1 MEKKTI
7 GSFIA
12 ALRKANGMTQK
23 ELADILNVSDK
34 SVSRWERDETA
45 PDLTLIPIIAD
56 IFHVT
61 SDELLRGER
70 INKDVQS
77 EDKIRIRSEK
87 QIKTIISNE
96 TTNFSVKSTISVGI
110 AAMGL
115 MAAIICNFGFYR
127 AYIGFFLATCL
138 YIVAAICETIFLK
151 LSFSSI
157 NNEDFDS
164 ATISKG
170 KFRMVKTAKRTF
182 VTIFAL
188 FAICLPLVIFPFDSY
203 VGISIV
209 TWLIYGICFGPIALL
224 LCIFVCHYVDIN
236 LKKRGNYILT
246 EREEEIEQN
255 KSKCFKRWMKRGS
268 LTILITMIFT
278 IIYFSVTGDKM
289 LVAGNTFYNYDDF
302 KAYMEIA
309 TDYDDAYT
317 TYYDENDNE
326 ISKEEALTEYI
337 YDNDGTILCQYMDLN
352 QDVVQI
358 SNGADD
364 GGLPITVYTADD
376 LNKDASIRN
385 FINFIWFI
393 IYAAEN
399 ILFLIFYLRNI
410 KKIENAYK

>member
-70 INKDVQS
+70 INNEAQS

-87 QIKTIISNE
+87 QIQIIISKE
-96 TTNFSVKSTISVGI
+96 ITNFSVKSTVSMGI

-127 AYIGFFLATCL
+127 AYIGFFLATCF
-138 YIVAAICETIFLK
+138 YIIAVICETIFLK

-157 NNEDFDS
+157 NNEDFDYT
-164 ATISKG
+164 TISKG
-170 KFRMVKTAKRTF
+170 KYKMINIAKRTF
-182 VTIFAL
+182 VAILVL
-188 FAICLPLVIFPFDSY
+188 FAICMPLVIFSY
-203 VGISIV
+203 DAYMGISID
-209 TWLIYGICFGPIALL
+209 TWFSFGICVGLIALL
-224 LCIFVCHYVDIN
+224 PCVFVCHYVDIY
-236 LKKRGNYILT
+236 LRKRGTYILS
-246 EREEEIEQN
+246 EQEEAIAKN
-255 KSKCFKRWMKRGS
+255 KDKCFKKWMKRGS
-268 LTILITMIFT
+268 LTIIITIILT
-278 IIYFSVTGDKM
+278 IIYLSFTSDKIH
-289 LVAGNTFYNYDDF
+289 VAGNTFYNYEDF
-302 KAYMEIA
+302 KAYMEIG
-309 TDYDDAYT
+309 TDYDDEYS
-317 TYYDENDNE
+317 TYYDENNNE

-337 YDNDGTILCQYMDLN
+337 YDVDGTILCQYMNLN

-358 SNGADD
+358 SYGAKD
-364 GGLPITVYTADD
+364 GALPITVYTDED
-376 LNKDASIRN
+376 LQTDTNIRN
-385 FINFIWFI
+385 SINFIWFI
-393 IYAAEN
+393 IYAAEI
-399 ILFLIFYLRNI
+399 ILFLICYLRNI
-410 KKIENAYK
+410 KKIENA

>member
-23 ELADILNVSDK
+23 ELADMLNVSDK

-70 INKDVQS
+70 INNEAQS

-87 QIKTIISNE
+87 QIQIIISKE
-96 TTNFSVKSTISVGI
+96 ITNFSVKSTVSMGI

-115 MAAIICNFGFYR
+115 MAAIICNLGFYR

-138 YIVAAICETIFLK
+138 YIIAVICETIFLK

-157 NNEDFDS
+157 NNEDFDYT
-164 ATISKG
+164 TISKG
-170 KFRMVKTAKRTF
+170 KYKMINIAKRTF
-182 VTIFAL
+182 VAILVL
-188 FAICLPLVIFPFDSY
+188 FAICMPLVIFPYDAY
-203 VGISIV
+203 MGISID
-209 TWLIYGICFGPIALL
+209 TWFSFGICVGLIALL
-224 LCIFVCHYVDIN
+224 LCVFVCHYVDIY
-236 LKKRGNYILT
+236 LRKRGTYILS
-246 EREEEIEQN
+246 EQEEAIAKN
-255 KSKCFKRWMKRGS
+255 KDKCFKKWMKRGS
-268 LTILITMIFT
+268 LTIIITIILT
-278 IIYFSVTGDKM
+278 IIYLSFTSDKI

-302 KAYMEIA
+302 KAYMEIG
-309 TDYDDAYT
+309 TDYDDEYT
-317 TYYDENDNE
+317 TYYDENNNE

-337 YDNDGTILCQYMDLN
+337 YDVDGTILCQYMNLN

-358 SNGADD
+358 SYGTKDGA
-364 GGLPITVYTADD
+364 LPITVYTDED
-376 LNKDASIRN
+376 LQTDTNIRN
-385 FINFIWFI
+385 SINFIWFI
-393 IYAAEN
+393 IYAAEI
-399 ILFLIFYLRNI
+399 ILFLICYLRNI
-410 KKIENAYK
+410 KKIENA

>member
-23 ELADILNVSDK
+23 ELADMLNVSDK

-70 INKDVQS
+70 INNEAQS

-87 QIKTIISNE
+87 QIQIIISKE
-96 TTNFSVKSTISVGI
+96 ITNFSVKSTVSIGI

-138 YIVAAICETIFLK
+138 YIIAVICETIFLK

-157 NNEDFDS
+157 NNEDFDYT
-164 ATISKG
+164 TISKG
-170 KFRMVKTAKRTF
+170 KYKMINIAKRTF
-182 VTIFAL
+182 VAILVL
-188 FAICLPLVIFPFDSY
+188 FAICMPLVIFPYDAY
-203 VGISIV
+203 MGISID
-209 TWLIYGICFGPIALL
+209 TWFSFGICVGLIALL
-224 LCIFVCHYVDIN
+224 LCVFVCHYVDIY
-236 LKKRGNYILT
+236 LRKRDTYILS
-246 EREEEIEQN
+246 EQEKAIAKN
-255 KSKCFKRWMKRGS
+255 KDNYFKKWMKRGS
-268 LTILITMIFT
+268 LTIIITIILT
-278 IIYFSVTGDKM
+278 IIYLSVTSDKM
-289 LVAGNTFYNYDDF
+289 LVTGNTFYNYDDF
-302 KAYMEIA
+302 KAYMEIG
-309 TDYDDAYT
+309 TDYDDEYT
-317 TYYDENDNE
+317 TYYDENNNE

-337 YDNDGTILCQYMDLN
+337 YDVDGTILCQYMNLN

-358 SNGADD
+358 SYGTKDGA
-364 GGLPITVYTADD
+364 LPITVYTDED
-376 LNKDASIRN
+376 LQTDTNIRN
-385 FINFIWFI
+385 SINFIWFI
-393 IYAAEN
+393 IYAAEI
-399 ILFLIFYLRNI
+399 ILFLICYLRNI
-410 KKIENAYK
+410 KKIENA